1 MCCGQKVVENGG
13 TDGLESGGNSVGNY
27 NSGGTSGTVHCRG
40 GFLSVMEPQIPRHD
54 ETVS

>member
-27 NSGGTSGTVHCRG
+27 NSGGPSIVGVA
-40 GFLSVMEPQIPRHD
+40 FSP
-54 ETVS
+54 S